1 MKELPM
7 TDSAP
12 APTPAPAPAPAGA
25 PTNVLAIIAL
35 IGAFVLAPVG
45 IIVGHIALSQIKKT
59 GENGRGLALAGTVL
73 GYVFTALWL
82 LFIVI
87 GTILP
92 LILFG
97 TAVQS
102 Y

>member
-1 MKELPM
+1 M

-12 APTPAPAPAPAGA
+12 APAPAPAPSGA

-45 IIVGHIALSQIKKT
+45 IIVGHIALGQIKKT

-73 GYVFTALWL
+73 GYVFTGLWL
-82 LFIVI
+82 LFIVL

-92 LILFG
+92 LLIWG